1 MEIGYT
7 GTLGLA
13 TRGSEAFG
21 LANVKHCRAITS
33 NPDTPMSVAP
43 VVHASALAVAMP
55 MRSPVNDPGPRT
67 TPMSSASPGVHPRL
81 AATSVSAGAIRRAWA
96 LTPGRNCWATRPS
109 ERAATE
115 PAGRL
120 ESMASVFMGS
130 GRLGQCLT
138 DVSTVRRLTGCSDRL
153 QASFS
158 QPASRAIVRDEPS
171 LDQRFGPDENRV

>member
-153 QASFS
+153 KCHFHSL
-158 QPASRAIVRDEPS
+158 PAARPS
-171 LDQRFGPDENRV
+171 ATSPA